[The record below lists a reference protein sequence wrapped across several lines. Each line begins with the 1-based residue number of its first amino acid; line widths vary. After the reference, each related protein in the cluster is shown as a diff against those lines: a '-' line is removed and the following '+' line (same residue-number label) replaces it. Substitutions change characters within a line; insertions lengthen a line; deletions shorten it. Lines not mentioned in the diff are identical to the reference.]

1 MASETLTDDDVY
13 NRGLP
18 ITTRN
23 LVGREDEIEELDDAW
38 ASRQTRVASVVAQGG
53 AGKSAL
59 VNEWLR
65 RMRDSDYRGARKVFA
80 WSFYSQGTR
89 ENLVSADPFVQA
101 ALTWLG
107 DESAIS
113 LNPRQRGRRLAS
125 LIKDRNFLL
134 VLDGM
139 EPLQQPLHAPHVGG
153 QFTDDSIRALL
164 EELAQPDWRGLCL
177 ITTRVPMTDLSR
189 FRQEDS
195 GSADTHTVVQMDLEN
210 LTDHDGAVLLGPSSR
225 GRHVGANSNGQSA
238 RSMATHWPSPSSG
251 TTSGMCTVVT
261 SLAGSTLNA

>member
-80 WSFYSQGTR
+80 WSFYS
-89 ENLVSADPFVQA
+89 
-101 ALTWLG
+101 
-107 DESAIS
+107 
-113 LNPRQRGRRLAS
+113 RGPGR
-125 LIKDRNFLL
+125 I
-134 VLDGM
+134 
-139 EPLQQPLHAPHVGG
+139 
-153 QFTDDSIRALL
+153 
-164 EELAQPDWRGLCL
+164 
-177 ITTRVPMTDLSR
+177 
-189 FRQEDS
+189 
-195 GSADTHTVVQMDLEN
+195 
-210 LTDHDGAVLLGPSSR
+210 SSR
-225 GRHVGANSNGQSA
+225 R
-238 RSMATHWPSPSSG
+238 THSSKPP
-251 TTSGMCTVVT
+251 
-261 SLAGSTLNA
+261 